1 MKIGSLCTGYGG
13 LDQALNGDLVWV
25 SDIDRYANTFLE
37 HRHPNV
43 PNLGDLTAIDWS
55 NVEPV
60 DIITAGYPCQPFSVA
75 GRRKGT
81 NDERH
86 IWPHIANAIRVL
98 RPRYAFFEN
107 VAGHVSLGLA
117 DVLAD
122 LAEAGFD
129 AEWTTVR
136 ASDVGAP
143 HRRERLFILATD
155 TERGRRDGRAHDT
168 RRRSVERATATGDSG
183 PTPTDAPRDPRRI
196 LNGDG
201 LSPTDADQPGRE
213 GAEPAQ
219 RSDVSTWGDYGP
231 AGPPA
236 DTEINEQ
243 REPADG
249 GEGQAEPWD
258 GTWGDYLPAI
268 TRWEHVTGRA
278 APAPTTTGTTGRA
291 VLNPPFVEWMMG
303 LPAGWV
309 TDVPGISRTGKLH
322 LLGNGVVPQQARAAF
337 TALAAM

>member
-155 TERGRRDGRAHDT
+155 
-168 RRRSVERATATGDSG
+168 
-183 PTPTDAPRDPRRI
+183 APRDPRRV

-201 LSPTDADQPGRE
+201 LSPTDAQGVGRRTGSGHHPAPGKPGRDTACGQPGDGPGADSAVTDSE
-213 GAEPAQ
+213 G
-219 RSDVSTWGDYGP
+219 
-231 AGPPA
+231 
-236 DTEINEQ
+236 NEQ
-243 REPADG
+243 REPANARAG
-249 GEGQAEPWD
+249 RESGNGV
-258 GTWGDYLPAI
+258 WGDYLPAI

-337 TALAAM
+337 STLAAM